1 MATIEDLN
9 KNAIKNQIQ
18 PKYIYREYC
27 QNIFLSF
34 LYQQKKSK
42 QLLFIGGTALRIV
55 YNSPRYSE
63 DLDFTIIDLTNNE
76 IEDMMGEVLSQF
88 EKMNLPTSIQE
99 SKETSGGY
107 LADIEVRMQG
117 ETIRIAIQASRRSI
131 SDSKPDVTLVENTY
145 IPPYTVFMLSQNLL
159 VKEKIQAAQDRKKP
173 RDFFDIYFLLRARM
187 INPEYRALLKN
198 IPALLEKEQINF
210 QKELKVFLPQNH
222 WPIIRGFKNILIRE
236 MSRYG

>member
-1 MATIEDLN
+1 MATIEELN

-18 PKYIYREYC
+18 PKHIYREYC

-42 QLLFIGGTALRIV
+42 QLLFKGGTALRIV

-76 IEDMMGEVLSQF
+76 IEDMMVGVLSQF
-88 EKMNLPTSIQE
+88 EKMNLQTSIQE
-99 SKETSGGY
+99 SKETTGGY

-117 ETIRIAIQASRRSI
+117 ETMQIAIQASRRSI

-173 RDFFDIYFLLRARM
+173 RDFFDIYFLLRSRM
-187 INPEYRALLKN
+187 IDVTLRPLLKD
-198 IPALLEKEQINF
+198 IPAILEKEDINF
-210 QKELKVFLPQNH
+210 KRELQVFLPRSH
-222 WPIIRGFKNILIRE
+222 WPIITDFKKNLLQEIR
-236 MSRYG
+236 RYV

>member
-42 QLLFIGGTALRIV
+42 QLLFKGGTALRIV

-76 IEDMMGEVLSQF
+76 IEDMMVEVLSLAFRNQ
-88 EKMNLPTSIQE
+88 KRHQVDIWQI
-99 SKETSGGY
+99 SKYGCRE
-107 LADIEVRMQG
+107 
-117 ETIRIAIQASRRSI
+117 RRSGLRYRLPGGQYQI
-131 SDSKPDVTLVENTY
+131 VNRTL
-145 IPPYTVFMLSQNLL
+145 
-159 VKEKIQAAQDRKKP
+159 R
-173 RDFFDIYFLLRARM
+173 
-187 INPEYRALLKN
+187 
-198 IPALLEKEQINF
+198 
-210 QKELKVFLPQNH
+210 
-222 WPIIRGFKNILIRE
+222 W
-236 MSRYG
+236 

>member
-42 QLLFIGGTALRIV
+42 QLLFKGGTALRIV

-76 IEDMMGEVLSQF
+76 IEDMMIRVLYQF

-99 SKETSGGY
+99 SKETTGGY
-107 LADIEVRMQG
+107 LADIEVRMQA
-117 ETIRIAIQASRRSI
+117 ETIRIAIQASRRVI
-131 SDSKPDVTLVENTY
+131 SDSKPDVMLVENTY
-145 IPPYTVFMLSQNLL
+145 IPPYTVFM
-159 VKEKIQAAQDRKKP
+159 
-173 RDFFDIYFLLRARM
+173 
-187 INPEYRALLKN
+187 
-198 IPALLEKEQINF
+198 
-210 QKELKVFLPQNH
+210 
-222 WPIIRGFKNILIRE
+222 
-236 MSRYG
+236 